1 MHKITASLWIHSWY
15 KCRCGDIIYYFRC
28 QISPSA
34 MHNCRWIWELFFILN
49 LILVEVL
56 WRLLLITN
64 CRSGAICLTLQ
75 NEYLKSRMTNKL
87 FEMSVQIIF
96 TIYKLSTNIL
106 DHAWWHARIIWQII
120 KGYRSPYDIITWL
133 MCWRFAHD
141 TKIKYKVQTLTEV
154 K

>member
-1 MHKITASLWIHSWY
+1 MRRYHFVILGA
-15 KCRCGDIIYYFRC
+15 RFRLQQC
-28 QISPSA
+28 TL
-34 MHNCRWIWELFFILN
+34 HCRWIWELFFIHN

-64 CRSGAICLTLQ
+64 CRSGAICLTLRNVICLTLQ
-75 NEYLKSRMTNKL
+75 NEYLKSRMTNKS

-106 DHAWWHARIIWQII
+106 DHAWWHARIIRQII